1 MGRQHTTWISE
12 ESWERLANIEGNS
25 VSRKIAR
32 AIKFADPDAMMVQ
45 RALMR
50 QFATAKSI
58 LREIAAMHMAE
69 DWVRMDEILQE
80 NSWIWEADMDVE
92 E

>member
-12 ESWERLANIEGNS
+12 ESWKKLANIEGNS

-32 AIKFADPDAMMVQ
+32 AIKFADPDSMMVQ

-50 QFATAKSI
+50 QFETAKSI

-69 DWVRMDEILQE
+69 DWVRIQEILE
-80 NSWIWEADMDVE
+80 DNAWIWEADIRE
-92 E
+92 N

>member
-12 ESWERLANIEGNS
+12 ESGKNLANLEGNS
-25 VSRKIAR
+25 VARKIAR
-32 AIKFADPDAMMVQ
+32 AIKFADPDSMMVQ

-50 QFATAKSI
+50 QFETAKSI

-69 DWVRMDEILQE
+69 DWVRIQEILE
-80 NSWIWEADMDVE
+80 DNAWIWEADIRE
-92 E
+92 N